1 MFKSP
6 FSKTVSFMVLSLSLT
21 TFLGSFSSVEAKP
34 GKYYRSNPPALQ
46 GKNEVNVNNPKNPNN
61 LNNTNRTTPNYYSS
75 VTINSGTIIPTTLP
89 SAKKILVTKDETL
102 PVTLVV
108 TKDIPDNAGAIAIP
122 RGSEIVGEI
131 RPAGSGSRFVGNT
144 VILPNGKQYS
154 LQANSKIVTRTE
166 KVSAGRNTDAI
177 WQGALAGTAAATIIA
192 AVTGDKAIAT
202 EEVLGGAGFGALA
215 GFLFG
220 GNREKELI
228 SINTQED
235 LDLTLTSSVSW

>member
-6 FSKTVSFMVLSLSLT
+6 FSKTLSFMVLSLSLT
-21 TFLGSFSSVEAKP
+21 TLLSSFSSVEAKP
-34 GKYYRSNPPALQ
+34 GKYYRSNPPVLQ
-46 GKNEVNVNNPKNPNN
+46 GKNEINLNNSKNPNN
-61 LNNTNRTTPNYYSS
+61 LNNPNRTTPT
-75 VTINSGTIIPTTLP
+75 VTINPGTVIPTTLP

-144 VILPNGKQYS
+144 VILANGKQYS
-154 LQANSKIVTRTE
+154 LPANSKIVTRTE
-166 KVSAGRNTDAI
+166 KVTAGRNTDAI

-220 GNREKELI
+220 GHREKELI

>member
-1 MFKSP
+1 MLK
-6 FSKTVSFMVLSLSLT
+6 SLSLKT
-21 TFLGSFSSVEAKP
+21 VNFIVLSVSLATLPGNFTSVEAQP
-34 GKYYRSNPPALQ
+34 GKYYRSTPPGLQ
-46 GKNEVNVNNPKNPNN
+46 RRSEFNVNHPH
-61 LNNTNRTTPNYYSS
+61 NTNRTTPNYYSS
-75 VTINSGTIIPTTLP
+75 VNLSSGTLIPTTFP
-89 SAKKILVTKDETL
+89 SAKKILVTKDEIL
-102 PVTLVV
+102 PVTLIVSRDV
-108 TKDIPDNAGAIAIP
+108 KDNSGAIAIP
-122 RGSEIVGEI
+122 RGSEIVGEV
-131 RPAGSGSRFVGNT
+131 RPSGSGSRFVGNT

-215 GFLFG
+215 GLLLG

-235 LDLTLTSSVSW
+235 LDLILTSSVSW

>member
-1 MFKSP
+1 MFKSISLT
-6 FSKTVSFMVLSLSLT
+6 SKTLRFMVLSLSLT
-21 TFLGSFSSVEAKP
+21 TLVGSFASVEARP
-34 GKYYRSNPPALQ
+34 DKYYRSAPP
-46 GKNEVNVNNPKNPNN
+46 GWERKNEVNQNRKNP
-61 LNNTNRTTPNYYSS
+61 TYYSANL
-75 VTINSGTIIPTTLP
+75 NSGTVIPTTLP

-108 TKDIPDNAGAIAIP
+108 TRDVKDNSGRVVIP
-122 RGSEIVGEI
+122 RGSEVVGEV

-144 VILPNGKQYS
+144 VILPNGEQYS
-154 LQANSKIVTRTE
+154 IQANSKIVTRTE
-166 KVSAGRNTDAI
+166 KISDGRNTDAI
-177 WQGALAGTAAATIIA
+177 WQGALAGSAAATLIS

-220 GNREKELI
+220 GTRDRELI

-235 LDLTLTSSVSW
+235 LDLTVTSNISW